1 MELSFLGST
10 EYLLRAKLS
19 IIFDSSKGL
28 GIYLRKPVCHVS
40 CVFFRIK
47 DLEFLV
53 QR

>member
-28 GIYLRKPVCHVS
+28 GIYLRKPVCHV
-40 CVFFRIK
+40 FFSDKRFGVS
-47 DLEFLV
+47 ENNP
-53 QR
+53 